1 MKFFRFLMLTTFVCS
16 TSVAASATS
25 GRMLSK
31 KSGRSDKQRLV
42 ALKMKATTTS
52 TEVIETIETNTAPNE
67 SESTSNKVSETTSL
81 ETTNT
86 APTTKSKSNKEVKNN
101 NLAPEPILDRQPVQ
115 VQVKLGNMDLEDLNA
130 KETIYFESALRKAIQ
145 LAQEQDQEQGEDEQ
159 ITIGAILVEN
169 GHGLHQHDGGRML
182 RGDRSLWNFNF
193 SRLFSVWTIIET
205 FRCRFCAPAA
215 ASSEDDDDY
224 VAYDDFTSKGDYYDQ
239 WKEDMKTYTRAPTA
253 APTQRTSRP
262 TRPMDEYDICWANN
276 WLKGRQGGCR
286 RNLGVSD
293 SSTILEDT
301 LCKLLREGPHECF
314 HSVDECTLEVSK
326 W

>member
-16 TSVAASATS
+16 TSVAASES
-25 GRMLSK
+25 S
-31 KSGRSDKQRLV
+31 SDQQKLV
-42 ALKMKATTTS
+42 ARKMDP
-52 TEVIETIETNTAPNE
+52 TAN
-67 SESTSNKVSETTSL
+67 SNKDSETASI

-86 APTTKSKSNKEVKNN
+86 AHTIKSKSKSNKEVKNN

-130 KETIYFESALRKAIQ
+130 KETVYFESALRKAIQ

-182 RGDRSLWNFNF
+182 RGGDRSLWNFNF

-276 WLKGRQGGCR
+276 WLQGRQGGCR